1 MLAYIFVILA
11 AAFRFAPALHLSPFH
26 LTPVGAALLFFGARR
41 RRREVWFPVLVF
53 TLGDVL
59 LNRFVYDQAFHADQL
74 INTAWYA
81 AAVVIGYYL
90 ARTVT
95 APRVAG
101 AALSASITFYLVSNF
116 GVWLG
121 YDMYPKTWQ
130 GLLACYAAAVPFF
143 RNTVVSDLLFSAV
156 LFSIPVALAA
166 LRHQDKPAA
175 I

>member
-26 LTPVGAALLFFGARR
+26 LTPVGASLLFFGASRK
-41 RRREVWFPVLVF
+41 RREVWFPVLLF
-53 TLGDVL
+53 TVGDVL
-59 LNRFVYDQAFHADQL
+59 LNRFVYDQAFHADQF

-81 AAVVIGYYL
+81 VAVLIGYYL

-95 APRVAG
+95 APRVVG
-101 AALSASITFYLVSNF
+101 ASLSASISFYVVSNF

-121 YDMYPKTWQ
+121 YDMYAKTWQ

-143 RNTVVSDLLFSAV
+143 RNTLVSDLLFSAV
-156 LFSIPVALAA
+156 LFSIPVAIAA
-166 LRHQDKPAA
+166 LRRQDKTAT